1 MINIINKFNVTR
13 GGKPRSKALP
23 GIIKITENHLV
34 IAYRDASVHP
44 VGEHKKIDD
53 GVIKIVRSFDG
64 GSTWGKTFLAW
75 LDKDWD
81 CAGSR
86 TLIVTPIGLIMF
98 VFKAKRANLKSPIS
112 TIQTILSTDNGY
124 NWKPYGK
131 NIHLYADWTEM
142 NTSGNLHILNN
153 GSWIVPVYGSDEPN
167 GPTYPAIAQ
176 SKDEGLSWTII
187 SSIKTNDKVELHE
200 CSIAKTNDDTFFVRS
215 YRPSKI
221 AQ

>member
-1 MINIINKFNVTR
+1 MVDDSNNEKIIIAYQAEDPYYGKAIVGTVSGMSISFGTAATFN
-13 GGKPRSKALP
+13 SSLSDY
-23 GIIKITENHLV
+23 ITIAYDANAQKVV

-64 GSTWGKTFLAW
+64 GSTWEKTFIAW

-124 NWKPYGK
+124 NWK
-131 NIHLYADWTEM
+131 LLSS
-142 NTSGNLHILNN
+142 TSTKRPEEFEYLNYT
-153 GSWIVPVYGSDEPN
+153 VCC
-167 GPTYPAIAQ
+167 
-176 SKDEGLSWTII
+176 
-187 SSIKTNDKVELHE
+187 IKIQGH
-200 CSIAKTNDDTFFVRS
+200 
-215 YRPSKI
+215 
-221 AQ
+221 